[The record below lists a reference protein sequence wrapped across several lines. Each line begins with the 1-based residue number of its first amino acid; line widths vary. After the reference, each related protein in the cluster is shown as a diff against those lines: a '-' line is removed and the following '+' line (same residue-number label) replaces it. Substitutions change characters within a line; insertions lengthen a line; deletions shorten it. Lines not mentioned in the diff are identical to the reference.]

1 MSKIQKSQISTIND
15 LHATIEDQLKTSLQ
29 LAIELGA
36 HLTEVKNSLKYGELS
51 KWVEDNL
58 TFKVRTAQ
66 RYMRLFE
73 NKEKFNEIGGITAAY
88 KVLNASRV
96 TYLEQGTSLFDRA
109 VQLLTSN
116 IRALKEEDPIKAD
129 DEGWNYLFAEWEER
143 LDSVNSPE
151 EIQELFHKIV
161 AIERLSGIINVR
173 CQKNLIKATDEFVCL
188 SDRLAERIQQHKLEM
203 PPKVFLQYQEA
214 LVEQGL
220 SKGFDALKKIE
231 ELGLRTEKHDVLYEL
246 MEDQSICDGNEQ
258 H

>member
-1 MSKIQKSQISTIND
+1 MGTLSTTSVLAQTIND
-15 LHATIEDQLKTSLQ
+15 LHATIEGQLKTSLQ
-29 LAIELGA
+29 LAIELGG
-36 HLTEVKNSLKYGELS
+36 HLAEAKNSLKHGELS
-51 KWVEDNL
+51 KWIEDNL

-73 NKEKFNEIGGITAAY
+73 NKEKFNEINGITEAY

-116 IRALKEEDPIKAD
+116 IRALKEEEPIKAG
-129 DEGWNYLFAEWEER
+129 DEWNYLFAEWEER

-151 EIQELFHKIV
+151 DIQELFHEIS
-161 AIERLSGIINVR
+161 AIERLAGIINVR

-188 SDRLAERIQQHKLEM
+188 SDKLAERIQQRKLEM

-220 SKGFDALKKIE
+220 NKGFDALKKIE

-246 MEDQSICDGNEQ
+246 MENHGV
-258 H
+258 